1 MLDKRYKSLILI
13 IFLFL
18 LFLLFLLFNLI
29 LFPTNLDEIWN
40 YGFSHNLY
48 SGLIPYKDF
57 NMVITP
63 FYPFIMSLGF
73 HIFGSSMLVFHVEH
87 AIILICLCV
96 LLFLLI
102 DKKAWFIVA
111 LMLFPVNVSFPSY
124 NIFLYFLL
132 VLIIYLEKEKKSDYL
147 IGFLLG
153 LCVLTKHSVG
163 LCLLLPSL
171 YYIKDLKKVGRR
183 FLGFIVPLFVFIIY
197 LIITKSMIPF
207 IDLCI
212 LGLFDFASENGKAF
226 NIYFLLFIIMIGI
239 TMYFIVKDRKNLVNY
254 YVLAFYSIMIP
265 LFDIYHFMVAFLAFL
280 ILILS
285 KAKKDIIKPG
295 LFGISII
302 LFSAVLLMDSR
313 FKSKIIYPNNIKH
326 FEYRFI
332 DYDSILFTNKVND
345 YIKKN
350 SDREFV
356 FLNSNGY
363 YFRLI
368 NDMKISYIDLINAGN
383 FGYNGSDKLLKEIK
397 KRKNSI
403 FLVDKSELSPI
414 KQSDKQALN
423 YVIDNGKKIGNID
436 FFDIYVF
443 DEEK

>member
-13 IFLFL
+13 IF

-73 HIFGSSMLVFHVEH
+73 HIFGSSMLVFHIEH

-132 VLIIYLEKEKKSDYL
+132 VLIIYLEKEKRSDYL

-239 TMYFIVKDRKNLVNY
+239 TIYFIVKDRKNLVNY

-285 KAKKDIIKPG
+285 KVKKDIIKPG

-397 KRKNSI
+397 KRKNYI

>member
-18 LFLLFLLFNLI
+18 LLPSALIILYPQSIFKYLLVVGI
-29 LFPTNLDEIWN
+29 D
-40 YGFSHNLY
+40 

-73 HIFGSSMLVFHVEH
+73 HIFGSSMLVFHIEH

-197 LIITKSMIPF
+197 LIITKSIIPF

-285 KAKKDIIKPG
+285 KVKKDIIKPG

-302 LFSAVLLMDSR
+302 LFATVLLMDSR

-414 KQSDKQALN
+414 KQSDKQELN

>member
-13 IFLFL
+13 IF

-73 HIFGSSMLVFHVEH
+73 HIFGSSILVFHIEH

-197 LIITKSMIPF
+197 LIITKSIIPF

-239 TMYFIVKDRKNLVNY
+239 TIYFIVKDRKNLVNY

-285 KAKKDIIKPG
+285 KVKKDIIKPG

-302 LFSAVLLMDSR
+302 LFATVLLMDSR

>member
-1 MLDKRYKSLILI
+1 
-13 IFLFL
+13 
-18 LFLLFLLFNLI
+18 
-29 LFPTNLDEIWN
+29 
-40 YGFSHNLY
+40 
-48 SGLIPYKDF
+48 
-57 NMVITP
+57 
-63 FYPFIMSLGF
+63 MSLGF
-73 HIFGSSMLVFHVEH
+73 HIFGSSMLVFHIEH

-197 LIITKSMIPF
+197 LIITKSIIPF

-239 TMYFIVKDRKNLVNY
+239 TIYFIVKDRKNLVNY

-285 KAKKDIIKPG
+285 KVKKDIIKPG

-302 LFSAVLLMDSR
+302 LFATVLLMDSR

>member
-1 MLDKRYKSLILI
+1 MLDKRYKSLALI
-13 IFLFL
+13 IF

-132 VLIIYLEKEKKSDYL
+132 VLIIYLEKEKRSDYL

-368 NDMKISYIDLINAGN
+368 NDMKVSYIDLINAGN

-397 KRKNSI
+397 K
-403 FLVDKSELSPI
+403 
-414 KQSDKQALN
+414 
-423 YVIDNGKKIGNID
+423 KKKLYILG
-436 FFDIYVF
+436 
-443 DEEK
+443 

>member
-1 MLDKRYKSLILI
+1 MLDKRYKSLALI
-13 IFLFL
+13 IF

-57 NMVITP
+57 NMIITP

-73 HIFGSSMLVFHVEH
+73 HIFGSSMLVFHIEH

-197 LIITKSMIPF
+197 LIITKSIIPF

-285 KAKKDIIKPG
+285 KVKKDIIKPG

-302 LFSAVLLMDSR
+302 LFATVLLMDSR

>member
-1 MLDKRYKSLILI
+1 MLDKRYKSLALI
-13 IFLFL
+13 IF

-73 HIFGSSMLVFHVEH
+73 HIFGSSMLVFHIEH

-239 TMYFIVKDRKNLVNY
+239 TIYFIVKDRKNLVNY

-285 KAKKDIIKPG
+285 KVKKDIIKPG

>member
-18 LFLLFLLFNLI
+18 LFLLFNLTLL
-29 LFPTNLDEIWN
+29 PTNLDEIWN

-73 HIFGSSMLVFHVEH
+73 HIFGSSMLVFHIEH

-197 LIITKSMIPF
+197 LIITKSIIPF

-212 LGLFDFASENGKAF
+212 LGLFDFASENGKTF

-239 TMYFIVKDRKNLVNY
+239 TIYFIVKDRKNLVNY

-285 KAKKDIIKPG
+285 KVKKDIIKPG

-302 LFSAVLLMDSR
+302 LFATVLLMDSR

>member
-1 MLDKRYKSLILI
+1 MFAKKYKKFILI

-18 LFLLFLLFNLI
+18 LFLIFNLI
-29 LFPTNLDEIWN
+29 LLPTNLDEIWN

-63 FYPFIMSLGF
+63 LYPFIMSLGF

-87 AIILICLCV
+87 AIILTCLCM
-96 LLFLLI
+96 LLFSLL
-102 DKKAWFIVA
+102 DKRAWIIIAFI
-111 LMLFPVNVSFPSY
+111 LIPINVSFPSY

-171 YYIKDLKKVGRR
+171 YYIKDLKKIGKR
-183 FLGFIVPLFVFIIY
+183 FIGFIIPLCIFVIY
-197 LIITKSMIPF
+197 LVVTKSLMPF
-207 IDLCI
+207 IDLCF
-212 LGLFDFASENGKAF
+212 LGLFDFASENGKGF

-239 TMYFIVKDRKNLVNY
+239 TIYFIIKDRKNVVNY

-265 LFDIYHFMVAFLAFL
+265 LFDTYHFAVALLAFL
-280 ILILS
+280 IILLS
-285 KAKKDIIKPG
+285 KVKKDIIKPS

-302 LFSAVLLMDSR
+302 LFAALLLMDSR
-313 FKSKIIYPNNIKH
+313 FKGKIIYPNNIKH

-345 YIKKN
+345 YIRKN

-363 YFRLI
+363 YFRLV

-397 KRKNSI
+397 KRKDSI
-403 FLVDKSELSPI
+403 FLVDKGELSPI

-423 YVIDNGKKIGNID
+423 YVIDNGKKIGNINI
-436 FFDIYVF
+436 FDIYVF

>member
-1 MLDKRYKSLILI
+1 MLDKSYKSLILI

-18 LFLLFLLFNLI
+18 LFLLFNLTLL
-29 LFPTNLDEIWN
+29 PTNLDEIWN

-57 NMVITP
+57 NMIITP

-73 HIFGSSMLVFHVEH
+73 HIFGSSMLVFHIEH

-197 LIITKSMIPF
+197 LIITKSIIPF

-285 KAKKDIIKPG
+285 KVKKDIIKPG

-302 LFSAVLLMDSR
+302 LFATVLLMDSR

>member
-18 LFLLFLLFNLI
+18 LFLLFNLTLLTI
-29 LFPTNLDEIWN
+29 NLDEIWN

-73 HIFGSSMLVFHVEH
+73 HIFGSSMLVFHIEH

-197 LIITKSMIPF
+197 LIITKSIIPF

-239 TMYFIVKDRKNLVNY
+239 TIYFIVKDRKNLVNY

-423 YVIDNGKKIGNID
+423 YVIDNGKKIGNIY

>member
-1 MLDKRYKSLILI
+1 MLDKRYKSLVLI

-18 LFLLFLLFNLI
+18 LFNLI
-29 LFPTNLDEIWN
+29 LLPTNLDEIWN

-73 HIFGSSMLVFHVEH
+73 HIFGSSMLVFHLEH
-87 AIILICLCV
+87 AIVLICLCV

-239 TMYFIVKDRKNLVNY
+239 TIYFIVKDRKNVVNY

-265 LFDIYHFMVAFLAFL
+265 LFDAYHFAVSLLAFL
-280 ILILS
+280 IILLS
-285 KAKKDIIKPG
+285 KVKKDIIKPS

-302 LFSAVLLMDSR
+302 LFVALLLVDSR
-313 FKSKIIYPNNIKH
+313 FKGKIIYPNNIKH

-345 YIKKN
+345 YIRKN

-363 YFRLI
+363 YFRLV

-397 KRKNSI
+397 KKKDAI
-403 FLVDKSELSPI
+403 FLVDKGELSPI

-423 YVIDNGKKIGNID
+423 YVIDNGKKIGNINI
-436 FFDIYVF
+436 FDIYVF
-443 DEEK
+443 YEEK

>member
-1 MLDKRYKSLILI
+1 MLDKRYKSLVLI

-18 LFLLFLLFNLI
+18 LFLLFNLI
-29 LFPTNLDEIWN
+29 LLPTNLDEIWN

-87 AIILICLCV
+87 AIILIGLCM
-96 LLFLLI
+96 LLFSLL
-102 DKKAWFIVA
+102 DKRAWIVIAFI
-111 LMLFPVNVSFPSY
+111 LIPINVSFPSY

-132 VLIIYLEKEKKSDYL
+132 ALIIYLEKEKKSDYL

-171 YYIKDLKKVGRR
+171 YYIKDLKKIGKR
-183 FLGFIVPLFVFIIY
+183 FIGFIIPLCIFVIY
-197 LIITKSMIPF
+197 LVVTKSLMSF

-239 TMYFIVKDRKNLVNY
+239 TIYFIIKDRKNVVNY

-265 LFDIYHFMVAFLAFL
+265 LFDAYHFAVALLAFL
-280 ILILS
+280 IILLS
-285 KAKKDIIKPG
+285 KVKKDIIKPS

-302 LFSAVLLMDSR
+302 LFATLLLMDSR
-313 FKSKIIYPNNIKH
+313 FKGKIIYPNNIKH

-345 YIKKN
+345 YIRKN

-363 YFRLI
+363 YFRLV

-397 KRKNSI
+397 KKKDAI
-403 FLVDKSELSPI
+403 FLVDKGELSPI

-423 YVIDNGKKIGNID
+423 YVIDNGKKIGNINI
-436 FFDIYVF
+436 FDIYVF

>member
-13 IFLFL
+13 IF

-73 HIFGSSMLVFHVEH
+73 HIFGSSMLVFHIEH

-226 NIYFLLFIIMIGI
+226 NIYFLLFIIMIEI

-285 KAKKDIIKPG
+285 KVKKDIIKPG

>member
-18 LFLLFLLFNLI
+18 LFLLFNLTLL
-29 LFPTNLDEIWN
+29 PTNLDEIWN

-73 HIFGSSMLVFHVEH
+73 HIFGSSMLVFHIEH

-239 TMYFIVKDRKNLVNY
+239 TIYFIVKDRKNLVNY

-285 KAKKDIIKPG
+285 KVKKDIIKPG

-302 LFSAVLLMDSR
+302 LFATVLLMDSR

-383 FGYNGSDKLLKEIK
+383 FGYNGSDKLLKEI
-397 KRKNSI
+397 I
-403 FLVDKSELSPI
+403 IVLI
-414 KQSDKQALN
+414 K
-423 YVIDNGKKIGNID
+423 
-436 FFDIYVF
+436 
-443 DEEK
+443 

>member
-1 MLDKRYKSLILI
+1 MLDKRYKSLALI
-13 IFLFL
+13 IF

-73 HIFGSSMLVFHVEH
+73 HIFGSSMLVFHIEH

-239 TMYFIVKDRKNLVNY
+239 TIYFIVKDRKNLVNY

-285 KAKKDIIKPG
+285 KVKKDIIKPG

-302 LFSAVLLMDSR
+302 LFATVLLMDSR

-423 YVIDNGKKIGNID
+423 YVIYNGKKIGNID

>member
-13 IFLFL
+13 IF

-285 KAKKDIIKPG
+285 KVKKDIIKPG

>member
-1 MLDKRYKSLILI
+1 MLDKRYKSLALI
-13 IFLFL
+13 IF

-132 VLIIYLEKEKKSDYL
+132 VLIIYLEKEKRSDYL

>member
-1 MLDKRYKSLILI
+1 
-13 IFLFL
+13 
-18 LFLLFLLFNLI
+18 
-29 LFPTNLDEIWN
+29 
-40 YGFSHNLY
+40 
-48 SGLIPYKDF
+48 
-57 NMVITP
+57 
-63 FYPFIMSLGF
+63 
-73 HIFGSSMLVFHVEH
+73 
-87 AIILICLCV
+87 
-96 LLFLLI
+96 
-102 DKKAWFIVA
+102 
-111 LMLFPVNVSFPSY
+111 
-124 NIFLYFLL
+124 
-132 VLIIYLEKEKKSDYL
+132 
-147 IGFLLG
+147 
-153 LCVLTKHSVG
+153 
-163 LCLLLPSL
+163 
-171 YYIKDLKKVGRR
+171 
-183 FLGFIVPLFVFIIY
+183 
-197 LIITKSMIPF
+197 
-207 IDLCI
+207 
-212 LGLFDFASENGKAF
+212 
-226 NIYFLLFIIMIGI
+226 
-239 TMYFIVKDRKNLVNY
+239 MYFIVKDRKNLVNY

-285 KAKKDIIKPG
+285 KVKKDIIKPG

-302 LFSAVLLMDSR
+302 LFATVLLMDSR

-443 DEEK
+443 DEENNS

>member
-1 MLDKRYKSLILI
+1 MLDKRYKSLVLI

-18 LFLLFLLFNLI
+18 LFNLI
-29 LFPTNLDEIWN
+29 LLPTNLDEIWN

-73 HIFGSSMLVFHVEH
+73 HIFGSSMLVFNVEH
-87 AIILICLCV
+87 AIILIGLCM
-96 LLFLLI
+96 LLFSLL
-102 DKKAWFIVA
+102 DKRAWIVIAFI
-111 LMLFPVNVSFPSY
+111 LIPINVSFPSY

-132 VLIIYLEKEKKSDYL
+132 ALIIYLEKEKKSDYL

-171 YYIKDLKKVGRR
+171 YYIKDLKKIEKR
-183 FLGFIVPLFVFIIY
+183 FIGFIIPLCIFVIY
-197 LIITKSMIPF
+197 LVVTKSLMSF

-212 LGLFDFASENGKAF
+212 LGLFDFASENGKGF

-239 TMYFIVKDRKNLVNY
+239 TIYFIIKDRKNVVNY

-265 LFDIYHFMVAFLAFL
+265 LFDAYHFAVSLLAFL
-280 ILILS
+280 IILLS
-285 KAKKDIIKPG
+285 KVKKDIIKPS

-302 LFSAVLLMDSR
+302 LFVALLLVDSR
-313 FKSKIIYPNNIKH
+313 FKGKIIYPNNIKH

-345 YIKKN
+345 YIRKN

-363 YFRLI
+363 YFRLV

-397 KRKNSI
+397 KKKDAI
-403 FLVDKSELSPI
+403 FLVDKGELSPI

-423 YVIDNGKKIGNID
+423 YVIDNGKKIGNINI
-436 FFDIYVF
+436 FDIYVF

>member
-1 MLDKRYKSLILI
+1 MIKRYYKKVILF
-13 IFLFL
+13 IFLFITFLIWNL
-18 LFLLFLLFNLI
+18 LLM
-29 LFPTNLDEIWN
+29 PTNLDEIWN

-87 AIILICLCV
+87 AIILTCLCM
-96 LLFLLI
+96 LLFSLL
-102 DKKAWFIVA
+102 DKRAWIIIAFI
-111 LMLFPVNVSFPSY
+111 LISVNVSFPSY

-171 YYIKDLKKVGRR
+171 YYIKDLKKIGKR
-183 FLGFIVPLFVFIIY
+183 FIGFIIPLCIFVIY
-197 LIITKSMIPF
+197 LVVTKSLMSF
-207 IDLCI
+207 IDLCF
-212 LGLFDFASENGKAF
+212 LGLFDFASENGKGF

-239 TMYFIVKDRKNLVNY
+239 TIYFIIKDRKNVVNY
-254 YVLAFYSIMIP
+254 YVLAFYSVMIP
-265 LFDIYHFMVAFLAFL
+265 LFDTYHFMVALLAFL
-280 ILILS
+280 IILLS
-285 KAKKDIIKPG
+285 KIKKDVIKPSF
-295 LFGISII
+295 LGISII
-302 LFSAVLLMDSR
+302 LFVALLLVDSR
-313 FKSKIIYPNNIKH
+313 FKGKIIYPNNIKH

-345 YIKKN
+345 YIRKN

-363 YFRLI
+363 YFRLV

-397 KRKNSI
+397 KRKDAI
-403 FLVDKSELSPI
+403 FLVDKGELSPI

-423 YVIDNGKKIGNID
+423 YVIDNGKKIGNINI
-436 FFDIYVF
+436 FDIYVF

>member
-1 MLDKRYKSLILI
+1 MLDKRYKSLALI

-18 LFLLFLLFNLI
+18 LFLLFNLTLL
-29 LFPTNLDEIWN
+29 PTNLDEIWN

-73 HIFGSSMLVFHVEH
+73 HIFGSSMLVFHIEH

-197 LIITKSMIPF
+197 LIITKSIIPF

-239 TMYFIVKDRKNLVNY
+239 TIYFIVKDRKNLVNY

-285 KAKKDIIKPG
+285 KVKKDIIKPG

-302 LFSAVLLMDSR
+302 LFATVLLMDSR

>member
-18 LFLLFLLFNLI
+18 LFLLFNLTLL
-29 LFPTNLDEIWN
+29 PTNLDEIWN

-57 NMVITP
+57 NMVITS

-73 HIFGSSMLVFHVEH
+73 HIFGSSMLVFHIEH

-239 TMYFIVKDRKNLVNY
+239 TIYFIVKDRKNLVNY

-285 KAKKDIIKPG
+285 KVKKDIIKPG

-302 LFSAVLLMDSR
+302 LFATVLLMDSR

>member
-18 LFLLFLLFNLI
+18 LFLLFNLTLL
-29 LFPTNLDEIWN
+29 PTNLDEIWN

-73 HIFGSSMLVFHVEH
+73 HIFGSSMLVFHIEH

-197 LIITKSMIPF
+197 LIVTKSIIPF

-239 TMYFIVKDRKNLVNY
+239 TIYFIVKDRKNLVNY

-285 KAKKDIIKPG
+285 KVKKDIIKPG

-302 LFSAVLLMDSR
+302 LFATVLLMDSR

-443 DEEK
+443 DEENNS

>member
-18 LFLLFLLFNLI
+18 LFLLFNLTLL
-29 LFPTNLDEIWN
+29 PTNLDEIWN

-73 HIFGSSMLVFHVEH
+73 HIFGSSMLVFHIEH

-197 LIITKSMIPF
+197 LIITKSIIPF

-239 TMYFIVKDRKNLVNY
+239 TIYFIVKDRKNLVNY

-443 DEEK
+443 DEENNS

>member
-1 MLDKRYKSLILI
+1 MLDKRYKSLALI
-13 IFLFL
+13 IF

-132 VLIIYLEKEKKSDYL
+132 VLIIYLEKEKRSDYL

-239 TMYFIVKDRKNLVNY
+239 TIYFIVKDRKNLVNY

-265 LFDIYHFMVAFLAFL
+265 LFDIYHFMVAFLAIL

-285 KAKKDIIKPG
+285 KVKKDIIKPG

>member
-18 LFLLFLLFNLI
+18 LFLLFNLTLL
-29 LFPTNLDEIWN
+29 PTNLDEIWN

-57 NMVITP
+57 NMVITS

-73 HIFGSSMLVFHVEH
+73 HIFGSSMLVFHIEH

-197 LIITKSMIPF
+197 LIITKSIIPF

-239 TMYFIVKDRKNLVNY
+239 TIYFIVKDRKNLVNY

-285 KAKKDIIKPG
+285 NVKKDIIKPG

-302 LFSAVLLMDSR
+302 LFATVLLMDSR

>member
-18 LFLLFLLFNLI
+18 LFLLFNLTLL
-29 LFPTNLDEIWN
+29 PTNLDEIWN

-73 HIFGSSMLVFHVEH
+73 HIFGSSMLVFHIEH

-153 LCVLTKHSVG
+153 HCVLTKHSVG

-197 LIITKSMIPF
+197 LIITKSIIPF

-239 TMYFIVKDRKNLVNY
+239 TIYFIVKDRKNLVNY

-285 KAKKDIIKPG
+285 KVKKDIIKPG

-302 LFSAVLLMDSR
+302 LFATVLLMDSR

>member
-1 MLDKRYKSLILI
+1 MLDKRYKSLALI
-13 IFLFL
+13 IF

-132 VLIIYLEKEKKSDYL
+132 VLIIYLEKEKRSDYL

-239 TMYFIVKDRKNLVNY
+239 TIYFIVKDRKNLVNY

-285 KAKKDIIKPG
+285 KVKKDIIKPG

>member
-18 LFLLFLLFNLI
+18 LFLLFNLTLL
-29 LFPTNLDEIWN
+29 PTNLDEIWN

-73 HIFGSSMLVFHVEH
+73 HIFGSSMLVFHIEH

-239 TMYFIVKDRKNLVNY
+239 TIYFIVKDRKNLVNY

-285 KAKKDIIKPG
+285 KVKKDIIKPG

-302 LFSAVLLMDSR
+302 LFATVLLMDSR

>member
-1 MLDKRYKSLILI
+1 MLDKRYKSLALI
-13 IFLFL
+13 IF

-73 HIFGSSMLVFHVEH
+73 HIFGSSMLVFHIEH

-197 LIITKSMIPF
+197 LIITKSIIPF

-239 TMYFIVKDRKNLVNY
+239 TIYFIVKDRKNLVNY

-285 KAKKDIIKPG
+285 KVKKDIIKPG

-302 LFSAVLLMDSR
+302 LFATVLLMDSR

-423 YVIDNGKKIGNID
+423 YVIYNGKKIGNID

>member
-18 LFLLFLLFNLI
+18 LFLLFNLTLL
-29 LFPTNLDEIWN
+29 PTNLDEIWN

-57 NMVITP
+57 NMVITS

-73 HIFGSSMLVFHVEH
+73 HIFGSSMLVFHIEH

-197 LIITKSMIPF
+197 LIITKSIIPF

-239 TMYFIVKDRKNLVNY
+239 TIYFIVKDRKNLVNY

-285 KAKKDIIKPG
+285 KVKKDIIKPG

-302 LFSAVLLMDSR
+302 LFATVLLMDSR

>member
-18 LFLLFLLFNLI
+18 LFLLFNLTLL
-29 LFPTNLDEIWN
+29 PTNLDEIWN

-73 HIFGSSMLVFHVEH
+73 HIFGSSMLVFHIEH

-197 LIITKSMIPF
+197 LIITKSIIPF

-239 TMYFIVKDRKNLVNY
+239 TIYFIVKDRKNLVNY

-285 KAKKDIIKPG
+285 KVKKDIIKPG

-302 LFSAVLLMDSR
+302 LFATVLLMDSR

-383 FGYNGSDKLLKEIK
+383 FGYNGSDKLLKEIE